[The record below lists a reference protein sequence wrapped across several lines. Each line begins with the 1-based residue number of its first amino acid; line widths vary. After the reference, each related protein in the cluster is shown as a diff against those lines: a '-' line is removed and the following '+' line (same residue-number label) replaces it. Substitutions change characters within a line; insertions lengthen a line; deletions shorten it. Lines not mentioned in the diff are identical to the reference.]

1 MFFYFLIAILGLVLL
16 VTIHEFGHFLL
27 AKKFGVPVEEFGIGF
42 PPRIFGIKIGATLY
56 SLNLLPLG
64 AFVKIPGLEGA
75 SEERIESIPIHQRV
89 AIMLGGV
96 IATWIAAF
104 VIFSLIAGIW
114 GLSFATDDNASAR
127 VQIMSV
133 SPNSPAEE
141 AGLKMGD
148 FILGAI
154 GNGSV
159 DFQNMDQLITFL
171 KNNQGNNVELQI
183 QRGSELLALSAE
195 LRSNEDDIENGG
207 TLGVAI
213 AAVNQRHYKWYQAP
227 WAGLQATAIQTITI
241 PVLTVEIIS
250 RLIQGEK
257 IPGARMVG
265 PIGIVQV
272 AGQQAAI
279 GWDKLLSLLAVI
291 AIYFSIFNLLPL
303 PALDGGR
310 ILFLGIEKI
319 MGRSPNRALENRINT
334 AFFFLLIGLLI
345 FVSIRDILYIIHPS

>member
-27 AKKFGVPVEEFGIGF
+27 AKKFGVPVEEFGVGF
-42 PPRIFGIKIGATLY
+42 PPRIFGVKIGTTLY
-56 SLNLLPLG
+56 SLNLLPFG
-64 AFVKIPGLEGA
+64 AFVKIPGLEG
-75 SEERIESIPIHQRV
+75 SPEERIESIPIYQRV

-114 GLSFATDDNASAR
+114 GLSFATDANAPAR
-127 VQIMSV
+127 VQIMDV
-133 SPNSPAEE
+133 SSDSPAEE

-154 GNGSV
+154 SDDKA
-159 DFQNMDQLITFL
+159 DFQNMNELIAFL
-171 KNNQGNNVELQI
+171 ENNQGDNVELQI
-183 QRGSELLALSAE
+183 QRGSEVFTLSVK
-195 LRSNEDDIENGG
+195 LRSDEDDIENEG
-207 TLGVAI
+207 TLGIAI

-227 WAGLQATAIQTITI
+227 WAGLQATVMQTITI
-241 PVLTVEIIS
+241 PVLTIEIIS
-250 RLIQGEK
+250 RLTQGEK

-265 PIGIVQV
+265 PIGIIQV

-319 MGRSPNRALENRINT
+319 IGRSPNRVLENRINT